1 MPGSERVTPARSG
14 VKLTYEDLLQLPDD
28 GLRHE
33 LIDGEHYVTAA
44 PNLRHQVVSGRLYL
58 LIAKWLEL
66 QPLGRILYA
75 PFDIKLSDRDVVEPD
90 LMYLSHARGDAIL
103 TPERAIGAPE
113 LVIEIASPSTRR
125 RDETIKK
132 HLYERAGVDEYWF
145 FDPEI
150 DVVRVYRRADPGFGP
165 VVELSLDGGDAV
177 TTPLLPGLELP
188 LADIFK
194 L

>member
-1 MPGSERVTPARSG
+1 MTPALSG

-33 LIDGEHYVTAA
+33 LIDGEHYVSAA
-44 PNLRHQVVSGRLYL
+44 PNFRHQVVSGRVFL
-58 LIAKWLEL
+58 LIGNWLE
-66 QPLGRILYA
+66 QHPFGRVLYA
-75 PFDIKLSDRDVVEPD
+75 PFDIKFSDRDVVEPD
-90 LMYLSHARGDAIL
+90 LLYLSHGRGEAIL

-113 LVIEIASPSTRR
+113 LVVEIASPSTRR

-150 DVVRVYRRADPGFGP
+150 DVVRVYRRAGDGFGP
-165 VVELSLDGGDAV
+165 VVELSVDAGDV
-177 TTPLLPGLELP
+177 LTTPLLPGLDIP
-188 LADIFK
+188 LAAIFK
-194 L
+194 Q

>member
-1 MPGSERVTPARSG
+1 MKPTTSD
-14 VKLTYEDLLQLPDD
+14 VKLTCEDLLQLPDD

-44 PNLRHQVVSGRLYL
+44 PNLRHQVVSGRIHL
-58 LIAKWLEL
+58 LIGKWLEQ

-90 LMYLSHARGDAIL
+90 LMYLSHARGNAIL
-103 TPERAIGAPE
+103 TPERAVGAPE

-150 DVVRVYRRADPGFGP
+150 DVVRVYRRRADHGFGP
-165 VVELSLDGGDAV
+165 VVELSLDAGDAV
-177 TTPLLPGLELP
+177 TTSLLPGLELS

-194 L
+194 A